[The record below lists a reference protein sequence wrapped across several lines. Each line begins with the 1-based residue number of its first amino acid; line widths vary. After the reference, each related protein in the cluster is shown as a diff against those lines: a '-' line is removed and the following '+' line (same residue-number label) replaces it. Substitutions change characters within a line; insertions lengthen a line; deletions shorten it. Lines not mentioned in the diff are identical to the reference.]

1 MNLKPIVIGMAVLGL
16 VATAQEKKE
25 IKEERVMVF
34 AGAGGAG
41 AGAGQTV
48 RFMQFDAGP
57 VKGAPYAAEAAN
69 ETIQVLQDGNRIVE
83 KHSSKMY
90 RDAEGRTRMEN
101 NFSTLGP
108 LVPEGKAPSITSIND
123 PVSGEHFILDN
134 NRKTATKMTMPKIAM
149 SGKPGEKRE
158 VRVEMRHAGP
168 GSAASS
174 SSHSSSSAT
183 AGTRVEGPGAPSL
196 PFTVEHDVMIAGPAV
211 MHSQAVQVRHMAP
224 GGVAPDVKKES
235 LGKQMIEGVE
245 CDGTRETVT
254 IPAGQMGNERPMVS
268 VTERWVSAKLG
279 LDVMRKHTDPRFGET
294 NYRLTRIVQTD
305 QPRSLFEIPADYKV
319 EEGGGAKVMFD
330 KQFKEVK
337 D

>member
-1 MNLKPIVIGMAVLGL
+1 MNLKPIVIGMTVLGL
-16 VATAQEKKE
+16 TAVAQEKKE

-34 AGAGGAG
+34 TGAGGAG

-57 VKGAPYAAEAAN
+57 VKGAPHAAEATN
-69 ETIQVLQDGNRIVE
+69 ETIQTLPDGNRIVE

-123 PVSGEHFILDN
+123 PVTGEHYILDN
-134 NRKTATKMTMPKIAM
+134 NRKSATKMTMPKIAM
-149 SGKPGEKRE
+149 SGKPGEQRE

-168 GSAASS
+168 PG
-174 SSHSSSSAT
+174 SSAT
-183 AGTRVEGPGAPSL
+183 ATA
-196 PFTVEHDVMIAGPAV
+196 TVDHDVMIAGPAV
-211 MHSQAVQVRHMAP
+211 MASGGAQIRHSTGSAA
-224 GGVAPDVKKES
+224 GADVKKES
-235 LGKQMIEGVE
+235 LGKQVIEGVE

-254 IPAGQMGNERPMVS
+254 IPAGAMGNERPLVS

-279 LDVMRKHTDPRFGET
+279 LDVLRKHTDPRFGET
-294 NYRLTRIVQTD
+294 NYRLTRIVQAD
-305 QPRSLFEIPADYKV
+305 QPRSLFEIPADYKL
-319 EEGGGAKVMFD
+319 EEGMGGNVMYN
-330 KQFKEVK
+330 KKIKEVK
-337 D
+337 E